1 MMTKWV
7 IPALVLCL
15 PAGIWA
21 ENFAEL
27 AEPDPRA
34 EKLILGTW
42 RIVDSEYVFEYTR
55 SFVGRFFGIK
65 FYRYKTSQKP
75 LSNEYMYAVFQIKKY
90 KRSYLC
96 RGIYRNGRPVAFS
109 TSMIRF
115 IGDNWFKVYSQRD
128 PSKLYL
134 EAIRIR

>member
-1 MMTKWV
+1 MMKKYSIWV
-7 IPALVLCL
+7 LILVLPWL
-15 PAGIWA
+15 AGA
-21 ENFAEL
+21 ENFADL
-27 AEPDPRA
+27 AEPDPSSEA
-34 EKLILGTW
+34 LILGTW
-42 RIVDSEYVFEYTR
+42 RIVDSDFVFEYTR
-55 SFVGRFFGIK
+55 TYVGKFFGIK

-75 LSNEYMYAVFQIKKY
+75 LSDEYMYAVFKITKY

-96 RGIYRNGRPVAFS
+96 RGIYRSGRPLAFS
-109 TSMIRF
+109 TSMIQF